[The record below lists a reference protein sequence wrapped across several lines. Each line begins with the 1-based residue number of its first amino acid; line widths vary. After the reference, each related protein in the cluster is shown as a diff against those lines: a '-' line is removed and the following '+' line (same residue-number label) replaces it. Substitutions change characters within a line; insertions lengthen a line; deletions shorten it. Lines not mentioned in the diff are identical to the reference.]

1 MCHHLVTHSG
11 HWSAKKFSLNGFQ
24 LCSKV
29 MPSVVPIEALTRMAS
44 ASALSTVTM
53 TAAPHASLV
62 TLLKWSVAFQKV
74 AAGGTAAVALPV

>member
-1 MCHHLVTHSG
+1 
-11 HWSAKKFSLNGFQ
+11 
-24 LCSKV
+24 